1 MNTNT
6 IEGVTFVVIS
16 GSEEEHETMAYMVH
30 VS

>member
-1 MNTNT
+1 MNTNP

-16 GSEEEHETMAYMVH
+16 GDEEEHETMAHMVH

>member
-6 IEGVTFVVIS
+6 NEGVTFVVIS
-16 GSEEEHETMAYMVH
+16 GDEEKHETMAHMVH

>member
-16 GSEEEHETMAYMVH
+16 GDEEEHETMAHMVH